1 MGPDTQEDLGE
12 INVFITTAFL
22 FWVGELGTLLILEA
36 QGEQMVISEPYL
48 VGGKVLASK
57 SHPL

>member
-1 MGPDTQEDLGE
+1 MGPDAQGDLGE

-22 FWVGELGTLLILEA
+22 FWVGELGTLLIPEG
-36 QGEQMVISEPYL
+36 QGEQIVILEPYL
-48 VGGKVLASK
+48 VGGKVLTNK

>member
-1 MGPDTQEDLGE
+1 MGPDAQGDLGE

-22 FWVGELGTLLILEA
+22 FWVGELGTLLVLKE

-48 VGGKVLASK
+48 AGGKVLISK